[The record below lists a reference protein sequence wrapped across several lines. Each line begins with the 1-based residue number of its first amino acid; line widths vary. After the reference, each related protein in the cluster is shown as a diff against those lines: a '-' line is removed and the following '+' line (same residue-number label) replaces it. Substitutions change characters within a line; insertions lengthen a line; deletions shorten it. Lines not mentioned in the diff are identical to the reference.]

1 MYASP
6 RGFWGAYL
14 FLVPDYAMDNVNS
27 KPDNADYSLKPDNAD
42 YSLKP
47 DYSDMTSQNSDNAD
61 LQYAPLNAIY
71 RTLLLAQRS
80 HFPLLYLVF
89 PSIKFYSSS
98 GCRFRLYPCNLR
110 YY

>member
-1 MYASP
+1 MYAFP
-6 RGFWGAYL
+6 RGFWVAYL
-14 FLVPDYAMDNVNS
+14 FLATDYAMDNVNS
-27 KPDNADYSLKPDNAD
+27 KPDNADH
-42 YSLKP
+42 SLKP

-61 LQYAPLNAIY
+61 LQYAPLNVIY

-98 GCRFRLYPCNLR
+98 GCRFRLYPCNIR